1 MRKKIS
7 AFLFMIIFILSF
19 GEIKVENPKELV
31 IGKLSNGMTYY
42 IYKNKMPENRVS
54 VNVAVKA
61 GSLQEDDDQLGM
73 AHLILFF
80 PSVSGQSHHAI
91 TKEPSVHY
99 PLQGG

>member
-54 VNVAVKA
+54 VNVLVKA

-73 AHLILFF
+73 AHLIEHLCFNGTEKY
-80 PSVSGQSHHAI
+80 SKNEVV
-91 TKEPSVHY
+91 KY
-99 PLQGG
+99 